1 MDMVPQTNI
10 LGDLGISSSEFL
22 DLGKIEL
29 KGVRTHMKPKISKV
43 SQYSKDVLA
52 VQQDQFTGQ
61 FKKL

>member
-29 KGVRTHMKPKISKV
+29 EDVRTYMKPKISKV

-52 VQQDQFTGQ
+52 V
-61 FKKL
+61 

>member
-1 MDMVPQTNI
+1 MVPQTNI

-29 KGVRTHMKPKISKV
+29 EDVRTYMKPKISKV

-52 VQQDQFTGQ
+52 MQQDQFTGQ